1 MFTRAKEHFWQLT
14 VLAAF
19 LVLIAGM
26 GYTARASA
34 ETIQSFNSQITV
46 AKNGT
51 LSVAETII
59 YDFGSDQKHGIFRD
73 IPLSSPNGPGLQV
86 MVTGVGNGAGGT
98 YPYTTSVSGSTLEI
112 KIGDPNVIVS
122 GVKTYVVDYVVKNA
136 VREFSDHDEVYWNVT
151 GNGWD
156 VPLNNVAASIVLPE
170 NVAGLTATCYT
181 GQVGSTAKDCSYTES
196 GSAMTYSAT
205 RPLNPGE
212 GLSVVLGV
220 PLGYL
225 ALPAVAAAPTA
236 AAPVGFPSSGGIA
249 SVVPLMFI
257 LFLILAVTVFRII
270 VLRGRGSFSGISLR
284 TRSRPIIP
292 RELKKIPLV
301 AEYDPPDGLLPIEVG
316 TIVDR
321 KVDMADVSSV
331 IMDLAIKGY
340 LKIRYTVRQMKLWPD
355 KKDFELVK
363 VKDGSDLRHP
373 AYQIV
378 FNMLFTARES
388 VSLSDLQSSGAA
400 LFETL
405 KSVGTKTDENIYAE
419 GYFDQAARAKTKK
432 ERILFGLGA
441 LGLLI
446 LFVVGMVLGGG
457 SAFVIIMVMFAVALL
472 IGEIGKPPIPKLTSK
487 GMTALQKILGF
498 REFLRYTETD
508 RLKMMN
514 APSLKPEQFEECLP
528 YAMVLGVEKE
538 WAKKFEGVMT
548 AAPAWYED
556 PTMTAFNSSLF
567 TANLMLFSSSFN
579 RTFNIASQPAS
590 SGFGAGGFSG
600 GGFGGGGGGSW

>member
-1 MFTRAKEHFWQLT
+1 M
-14 VLAAF
+14 VLKKYVWGFAVFAAF
-19 LVLIAGM
+19 AVAVFGLGHV
-26 GYTARASA
+26 ARAAA
-34 ETIQSFNSQITV
+34 ETVQSFNSQIAV
-46 AKNGT
+46 AHDGT
-51 LSVAETII
+51 LSVAETIV
-59 YDFGSDQKHGIFRD
+59 YDFGSDQRHGIFRD

-86 MVTGVGNGAGGT
+86 TVTGVGDGAGGT
-98 YPYTTSVSGSTLEI
+98 YPYTTSVSGNSLEV
-112 KIGDPNVIVS
+112 KIGDPNTLVS

-151 GNGWD
+151 GNGWN
-156 VPLNNVAASIVLPE
+156 VPLNDVTASVVLPE
-170 NVAGLTATCYT
+170 QIAGLTATCYT
-181 GQVGSTAKDCSYTES
+181 GAAGSTAKDCSYAES
-196 GSAMTYSAT
+196 GSAMTYAAT
-205 RPLNPGE
+205 RPLGAGE
-212 GLSVVLGV
+212 GLSVVLGI
-220 PLGYL
+220 PFGYL
-225 ALPAVAAAPTA
+225 TLPATAAAPTA
-236 AAPVGFPSSGGIA
+236 SAPAGLSSSGGIS
-249 SVVPLMFI
+249 SVIPLMFI
-257 LFLILAVTVFRII
+257 LFLILAVTAFRII
-270 VLRGRGSFSGISLR
+270 VLRGRGSSSGISLR
-284 TRSRPIIP
+284 TRSRPIVP
-292 RELKKIPLV
+292 RELKKIALV

-363 VKDGSDLRHP
+363 LKDGSDLRHP

-405 KSVGTKTDENIYAE
+405 KNIGKKTDENIYEE
-419 GYFDQAARAKTKK
+419 GYFDAASREKTKK
-432 ERILFGLGA
+432 ERVLFGLSA

-446 LFVVGMVLGGG
+446 LFVVGMALGGG
-457 SAFVIIMVMFAVALL
+457 SSFVIIMVMFAVALL
-472 IGEIGKPPIPKLTSK
+472 IGEIGKPPVPKLTPK

-538 WAKKFEGVMT
+538 WAKKFEGIAVP
-548 AAPAWYED
+548 APAWYED

-567 TANLMLFSSSFN
+567 MANVMLFNSSFN

-590 SGFGAGGFSG
+590 SGFGASGFSG

>member
-1 MFTRAKEHFWQLT
+1 MLLKKYAWGFTVF
-14 VLAAF
+14 AAF
-19 LVLIAGM
+19 AVATFGF
-26 GYTARASA
+26 GHVARASA
-34 ETIQSFNSQITV
+34 EAVQSFNSQIAV
-46 AKNGT
+46 AQNGT
-51 LSVAETII
+51 LSVAETIV
-59 YDFGSDQKHGIFRD
+59 YDFGSDQRHGIFRD

-86 MVTGVGNGAGGT
+86 TVTGVGNGAGGT
-98 YPYTTSVSGSTLEI
+98 YPYTASVSDNTLDI
-112 KIGDPNVIVS
+112 RIGDPNVLVS
-122 GVKTYVVDYVVKNA
+122 GVKTYVVDYIVKNA

-151 GNGWD
+151 GNSWG
-156 VPLNNVAASIVLPE
+156 VPLNNVTASIVLPGQI
-170 NVAGLTATCYT
+170 AGLTATCYT
-181 GQVGSTAKDCSYTES
+181 GAAGSTAKDCSSAES
-196 GSAMTYSAT
+196 GSGMTYATT
-205 RPLNPGE
+205 RPLGSGE
-212 GLSVVLGV
+212 GLSVVLGI
-220 PLGYL
+220 PFGHL
-225 ALPAVAAAPTA
+225 ALPAAAAAPTA
-236 AAPVGFPSSGGIA
+236 SAPAGFSSSGGIP
-249 SVVPLMFI
+249 SVIPLMFI
-257 LFLILAVTVFRII
+257 LFLILAVTAFRII
-270 VLRGRGSFSGISLR
+270 VLRSRGGFSGISLR

-363 VKDGSDLRHP
+363 LKDGSDLRHP

-378 FNMLFTARES
+378 FNMLFTARDS

-405 KSVGTKTDENIYAE
+405 KSVGKKTDENIYAE
-419 GYFDQAARAKTKK
+419 GYFDTASREKTKK
-432 ERILFGLGA
+432 ERVLFGLSA

-446 LFVVGMVLGGG
+446 LFIIGMALGGG
-457 SAFVIIMVMFAVALL
+457 SSFVIIMVMFAVALL
-472 IGEIGKPPIPKLTSK
+472 IGEIGKPPIPKLTPK

-514 APSLKPEQFEECLP
+514 APSLRPEQFEKYLP

-538 WAKKFEGVMT
+538 WAKKFEGITT
-548 AAPAWYED
+548 AMPTWYED
-556 PTMTAFNSSLF
+556 PTITAFNSSLF
-567 TANLMLFSSSFN
+567 MANIMLFNSSFN
-579 RTFNIASQPAS
+579 RTFNVASQPAS

>member
-1 MFTRAKEHFWQLT
+1 M
-14 VLAAF
+14 VLKKYVWGFAVFAAF
-19 LVLIAGM
+19 AVAVFGLGHV
-26 GYTARASA
+26 ARAAA
-34 ETIQSFNSQITV
+34 ETVQSFNSQIAV
-46 AKNGT
+46 AHDGT
-51 LSVAETII
+51 LSVAETIV
-59 YDFGSDQKHGIFRD
+59 YDFGSDQRHGIFRD

-86 MVTGVGNGAGGT
+86 TVTGVGDGAGGT
-98 YPYTTSVSGSTLEI
+98 YPYTTSVSGNSLEV
-112 KIGDPNVIVS
+112 KIGDPNTLVS

-151 GNGWD
+151 GNGWN
-156 VPLNNVAASIVLPE
+156 VPLNDVTASVVLPE
-170 NVAGLTATCYT
+170 QIAGLTATCYT
-181 GQVGSTAKDCSYTES
+181 GAAGSTAKDCSYAES
-196 GSAMTYSAT
+196 GSAMTYAAT
-205 RPLNPGE
+205 RPLGPGE
-212 GLSVVLGV
+212 GLSVVLGI
-220 PLGYL
+220 PFGYL
-225 ALPAVAAAPTA
+225 TLPATAAAPTA
-236 AAPVGFPSSGGIA
+236 SAPAGLSSSGGIS
-249 SVVPLMFI
+249 SVIPLMFI
-257 LFLILAVTVFRII
+257 LFLILAVTAFRII
-270 VLRGRGSFSGISLR
+270 VLRGRGSSSGISLR
-284 TRSRPIIP
+284 TRSRPIVP
-292 RELKKIPLV
+292 RELKKIALV

-363 VKDGSDLRHP
+363 LKDGSDLRHP

-405 KSVGTKTDENIYAE
+405 KNIGKKTDENIYEE
-419 GYFDQAARAKTKK
+419 GYFDAASREKTKK
-432 ERILFGLGA
+432 ERVLFGLSA

-446 LFVVGMVLGGG
+446 LFVVGMALGGG
-457 SAFVIIMVMFAVALL
+457 SSFVIIMVMFAVALL
-472 IGEIGKPPIPKLTSK
+472 IGEIGKPPVPKLTPK

-538 WAKKFEGVMT
+538 WAKKFEGIAVP
-548 AAPAWYED
+548 APAWYED

-567 TANLMLFSSSFN
+567 MANVMLFNSSFN

-590 SGFGAGGFSG
+590 SGFGASGFSG

>member
-1 MFTRAKEHFWQLT
+1 M
-14 VLAAF
+14 VLKKYVWGFAVFAAF
-19 LVLIAGM
+19 AVAVFGLGHV
-26 GYTARASA
+26 ARAAA
-34 ETIQSFNSQITV
+34 ETVQSFNSQIAV
-46 AKNGT
+46 AHDGT
-51 LSVAETII
+51 LSVAETIV
-59 YDFGSDQKHGIFRD
+59 YDFGSDQRHGIFRD

-86 MVTGVGNGAGGT
+86 TVTGVGDGAGGT
-98 YPYTTSVSGSTLEI
+98 YPYTTSVSGNSLEV
-112 KIGDPNVIVS
+112 KIGDPNTLVS

-151 GNGWD
+151 GNGWN
-156 VPLNNVAASIVLPE
+156 VPLNDVTASVVLPE
-170 NVAGLTATCYT
+170 QIAGLTATCYT
-181 GQVGSTAKDCSYTES
+181 GAAGSTAKDCSYAES
-196 GSAMTYSAT
+196 GSAMTYAAT
-205 RPLNPGE
+205 RPLGAGE
-212 GLSVVLGV
+212 GLSVVLGI
-220 PLGYL
+220 PFGYL
-225 ALPAVAAAPTA
+225 TLPATAAAPTA
-236 AAPVGFPSSGGIA
+236 SAPAGLSSSGGIS
-249 SVVPLMFI
+249 SVIPLMFI
-257 LFLILAVTVFRII
+257 LFLILAVTAFRII
-270 VLRGRGSFSGISLR
+270 VLRGRGSSSGISLR
-284 TRSRPIIP
+284 TRSRPIVP
-292 RELKKIPLV
+292 RELKKIALV

-363 VKDGSDLRHP
+363 LKDGSDLQHP

-405 KSVGTKTDENIYAE
+405 KNIGKKTDENIYQE
-419 GYFDQAARAKTKK
+419 GYFDAASREKTKK
-432 ERILFGLGA
+432 ERVLFGLSA

-446 LFVVGMVLGGG
+446 LFVVGMALGGG
-457 SAFVIIMVMFAVALL
+457 SSFVIIMVMFAVALL
-472 IGEIGKPPIPKLTSK
+472 IGEIGKPPVPKLTPK

-538 WAKKFEGVMT
+538 WAKKFEGIAVP
-548 AAPAWYED
+548 APAWYED

-567 TANLMLFSSSFN
+567 MANVMLFNGSFN

>member
-1 MFTRAKEHFWQLT
+1 M
-14 VLAAF
+14 VLKKYVWGFAVFAAF
-19 LVLIAGM
+19 AVAVFGLGHV
-26 GYTARASA
+26 ARAAA
-34 ETIQSFNSQITV
+34 ETVQSFNSQIAV
-46 AKNGT
+46 AHDGT
-51 LSVAETII
+51 LSVAETIV
-59 YDFGSDQKHGIFRD
+59 YDFGSDQRHGIFRD

-86 MVTGVGNGAGGT
+86 TVTGVGDGAGGT
-98 YPYTTSVSGSTLEI
+98 YPYTTSVSGNSLEV
-112 KIGDPNVIVS
+112 KIGDPNTLVS

-151 GNGWD
+151 GNGWN
-156 VPLNNVAASIVLPE
+156 VPLNDVTASVVLPE
-170 NVAGLTATCYT
+170 QIAGLTATCYT
-181 GQVGSTAKDCSYTES
+181 GAAGSTAKDCSYAES
-196 GSAMTYSAT
+196 GSAMTYAAT
-205 RPLNPGE
+205 RPLGAGE
-212 GLSVVLGV
+212 GLSVVLGI
-220 PLGYL
+220 PFGYL
-225 ALPAVAAAPTA
+225 TLPATAAAPTA
-236 AAPVGFPSSGGIA
+236 SAPAGLSSSGGIS
-249 SVVPLMFI
+249 SVIPLMFI
-257 LFLILAVTVFRII
+257 LFLILAVTAFRII
-270 VLRGRGSFSGISLR
+270 VLRGRGSSSGISLR
-284 TRSRPIIP
+284 TRSRPIVP
-292 RELKKIPLV
+292 RELKKIALV

-363 VKDGSDLRHP
+363 LKDGSDLRHP

-405 KSVGTKTDENIYAE
+405 KNIGKKTDENIYEE
-419 GYFDQAARAKTKK
+419 GYFDAASREKTKK
-432 ERILFGLGA
+432 ERVLFGLSA

-446 LFVVGMVLGGG
+446 LFVVGMALGGG
-457 SAFVIIMVMFAVALL
+457 SSFVIIMVMFAVALL
-472 IGEIGKPPIPKLTSK
+472 IGEIGKPPVPKLTPK

-538 WAKKFEGVMT
+538 WAKKFEGIAVP
-548 AAPAWYED
+548 APAWYED

-567 TANLMLFSSSFN
+567 MANIMLFNSSFN
-579 RTFNIASQPAS
+579 RTFNVASQPAS

>member
-1 MFTRAKEHFWQLT
+1 M
-14 VLAAF
+14 VLKKYVWGFAVFAAF
-19 LVLIAGM
+19 AVAVFGLGHV
-26 GYTARASA
+26 ARAAA
-34 ETIQSFNSQITV
+34 ETVQSFNSQIAV
-46 AKNGT
+46 AHDGT
-51 LSVAETII
+51 LSIAETIV
-59 YDFGSDQKHGIFRD
+59 YDFGSDQRHGIFRD

-86 MVTGVGNGAGGT
+86 TVTGVGDGAGGT
-98 YPYTTSVSGSTLEI
+98 YPYTTSVSGNSLEV
-112 KIGDPNVIVS
+112 KIGDPNTLVS

-151 GNGWD
+151 GNGWN
-156 VPLNNVAASIVLPE
+156 VPLNDVTASVVLPE
-170 NVAGLTATCYT
+170 QIAGLTATCYT
-181 GQVGSTAKDCSYTES
+181 GAAGSTAKDCSYAES
-196 GSAMTYSAT
+196 GSAMTYAAT
-205 RPLNPGE
+205 RPLGAGE
-212 GLSVVLGV
+212 GLSVVLGI
-220 PLGYL
+220 PFGYL
-225 ALPAVAAAPTA
+225 TLPATAAAPTA
-236 AAPVGFPSSGGIA
+236 SAPAGLSSSGGIS
-249 SVVPLMFI
+249 SVIPLMFI
-257 LFLILAVTVFRII
+257 LFLILAVTAFRII
-270 VLRGRGSFSGISLR
+270 VLRGRGSSSGISLR
-284 TRSRPIIP
+284 TRSRPIVP
-292 RELKKIPLV
+292 RELKKIALV

-363 VKDGSDLRHP
+363 LKDGSDLRHP

-405 KSVGTKTDENIYAE
+405 KNIGKKTDENIYEE
-419 GYFDQAARAKTKK
+419 GYFDAASREKTKK
-432 ERILFGLGA
+432 ERVLFGLSA

-446 LFVVGMVLGGG
+446 LFVVGMALGGG
-457 SAFVIIMVMFAVALL
+457 SSFVIIMVMFAVALL
-472 IGEIGKPPIPKLTSK
+472 IGEIGKPPVPKLTPK

-538 WAKKFEGVMT
+538 WAKKFEGIAVP
-548 AAPAWYED
+548 APAWYED

-567 TANLMLFSSSFN
+567 MANVMLFNSSFN

-590 SGFGAGGFSG
+590 SGFGASGFSG